1 MNKGI
6 YIIAGLL
13 ILYLVLLYNFPIT
26 VIIITVIFIYLWHGG
41 DDRSERPDRWINGY
55 TKKDGTYVEGHRR
68 LKKRK

>member
-6 YIIAGLL
+6 YIIVGLL

-41 DDRSERPDRWINGY
+41 DDRSERPDQWINGY
-55 TKKDGTYVEGHRR
+55 TKKDGTDVEGHWR